1 VATVSPERGLEGEM
15 PDMTN
20 VVRIFIVLV
29 LTFGLA
35 TSAAG
40 MASAQDIT
48 GDAKNDIHH
57 GLTTDELVEQLVQIL
72 KDILSEILGGGDSLA
87 DLLPSQ
93 CAVTVTGF
101 NCDLS
106 GGNDPDFTGFVT
118 SFCIQV
124 SANSGIC
131 TIGGVEFSCVSAGPS
146 TTFTCT
152 AP

>member
-1 VATVSPERGLEGEM
+1 MLGIKNA
-15 PDMTN
+15 
-20 VVRIFIVLV
+20 VRIFVVLM
-29 LTFGLA
+29 LAFGITA
-35 TSAAG
+35 GVGG
-40 MASAQDIT
+40 MASAQNVTD
-48 GDAKNDIHH
+48 DARNVIYH
-57 GLTTDELVEQLVQIL
+57 GLTTDEIVEQLVQIL
-72 KDILSEILGGGDSLA
+72 KDILSEILGGSDDLV

-106 GGNDPDFTGFVT
+106 GGIDPDFAGFVT